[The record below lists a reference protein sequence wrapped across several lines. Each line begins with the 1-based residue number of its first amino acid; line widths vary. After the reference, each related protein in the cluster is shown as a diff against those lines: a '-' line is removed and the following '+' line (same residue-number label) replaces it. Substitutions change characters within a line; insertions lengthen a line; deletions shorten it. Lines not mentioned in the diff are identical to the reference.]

1 MKFLMGMAQAVFGL
15 IWIGFVALVSII
27 GIGIIIVQDTINW
40 FREVNKEIKENIKE
54 YYRNIEKNERNEE
67 NESGKT

>member
-15 IWIGFVALVSII
+15 IWIGFVAFVSII
-27 GIGIIIVQDTINW
+27 GIGIIIVQDTISW

-67 NESGKT
+67 NEQ

>member
-1 MKFLMGMAQAVFGL
+1 MKLIMGMAQAVFGL
-15 IWIGFVALVSII
+15 IWISLFTLAAII

-67 NESGKT
+67 NEQ

>member
-1 MKFLMGMAQAVFGL
+1 MKLIMGMAQAVFGL
-15 IWIGFVALVSII
+15 IWIGFVALVTVI

-40 FREVNKEIKENIKE
+40 FKEVNKEIKESIKE

-67 NESGKT
+67 

>member
-67 NESGKT
+67 NEQ

>member
-1 MKFLMGMAQAVFGL
+1 MGMIQAIFGL

-67 NESGKT
+67 